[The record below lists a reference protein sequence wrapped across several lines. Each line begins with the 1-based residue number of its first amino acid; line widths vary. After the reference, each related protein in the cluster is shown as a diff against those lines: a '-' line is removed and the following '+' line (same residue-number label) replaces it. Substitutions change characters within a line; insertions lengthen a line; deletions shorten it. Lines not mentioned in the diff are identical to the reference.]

1 MRKKQ
6 AKKRPLEPDP
16 RFKDQLV
23 TRFVNNLMWN
33 GKKSVAFS
41 IFYDAIEIVDQ
52 RKQDD
57 EKSALEV
64 WKEDLNEGKREAMY
78 NIALL
83 YFFGKGVEQNL
94 PLAYEYCKKAAYE
107 GSARAMN
114 NLAYMYMRGLGT
126 KKSYM
131 SAYAWSEIAIESG
144 YNSKKLRDDASMHLT
159 PAMHYDVHKFI
170 NELKKEIK
178 RD

>member
-1 MRKKQ
+1 M
-6 AKKRPLEPDP
+6 AKL
-16 RFKDQLV
+16 FLLALLILI
-23 TRFVNNLMWN
+23 NLTSDVLASDDIGYKHYLKGEYEKALKVWTQEVSQ
-33 GKKSVAFS
+33 GKS
-41 IFYDAIEIVDQ
+41 
-52 RKQDD
+52 
-57 EKSALEV
+57 
-64 WKEDLNEGKREAMY
+64 EAMY

-83 YFFGKGVEQNL
+83 YFFGRGVERNL
-94 PLAYEYCKKAAYE
+94 PLAYEYCKKAAYR

-126 KKSYM
+126 EKDYM
-131 SAYAWSEIAIESG
+131 SAYAWSEIAIENG

>member
-1 MRKKQ
+1 M
-6 AKKRPLEPDP
+6 AKL
-16 RFKDQLV
+16 FLLALLV
-23 TRFVNNLMWN
+23 LINFTNDVH
-33 GKKSVAFS
+33 A
-41 IFYDAIEIVDQ
+41 A
-52 RKQDD
+52 DD
-57 EKSALEV
+57 IGYKYYLKGDYQKALEI

-83 YFFGKGVEQNL
+83 YFFGKGVEKNL
-94 PLAYEYCKKAAYE
+94 PLAYEYCKKAAYK

-126 KKSYM
+126 KKNYM
-131 SAYAWSEIAIESG
+131 SAYAWSEIAIENG

-170 NELKKEIK
+170 NQLKKEIK

>member
-1 MRKKQ
+1 M
-6 AKKRPLEPDP
+6 AKL
-16 RFKDQLV
+16 FLLV
-23 TRFVNNLMWN
+23 LLILLSTTSDLFA
-33 GKKSVAFS
+33 S
-41 IFYDAIEIVDQ
+41 
-52 RKQDD
+52 DD
-57 EKSALEV
+57 IGYKYYLKGDYQKALKV
-64 WKEDLNEGKREAMY
+64 WTQELNEGKREAMY

-83 YFFGKGVEQNL
+83 YYFGKGVEKNL
-94 PLAYEYCKKAAYE
+94 PLAYEYCKKAAYK

-126 KKSYM
+126 KKNYM
-131 SAYAWSEIAIESG
+131 LAYAWSEIAIENG

-170 NELKKEIK
+170 NQLKKEIK